1 MNKHRTHLVLLA
13 LALTGCGT
21 GEPRFGVIS
30 ISQDSPRATLTGRT
44 TAQASPAMELS
55 PGCPGYIDPSV
66 PEHVLHVADG
76 VPLTVH
82 ASSAQGPLAIAVSGA
97 GEVRCDSD
105 QGTGHS
111 PRVVIETAGDYIIH
125 IGALQNPLELAY
137 ELVVEPSADAQS
149 AGGTTRAADTRV
161 SVTVTSDPPGA
172 TVRTP
177 EGELLGTTP
186 AMFVLNV
193 HGEDVGE
200 ERRFVL
206 EMPGHASTEV
216 TGRLLGGSLTLHAA
230 LPTIGAVA
238 LADTPPT
245 NLPNTPGAIGAQLP
259 SVSAS
264 TTDNPL
270 SIRDFTTV
278 EQHAEITTDCTIGGG
293 SIDLNL
299 QHSYVGDLRVAL
311 RSPQGTEV
319 VLHNHAGGSRSALV
333 TSFDWNARRGVL
345 HPLAGENARGR
356 WSLIVRDSV
365 GADTGTLNSFALHF
379 TCGAAASSA
388 PVEAQ
393 TPAGGQNNTAP
404 TGPARR
410 RTRTSA
416 GVVDPWASRTPPPP
430 QPPMQQR
437 RVNGPAANPNVIEP
451 W

>member
-1 MNKHRTHLVLLA
+1 MNKHQTHVALLA
-13 LALTGCGT
+13 LTLVGCGT
-21 GEPRFGVIS
+21 SEPRFGVIG
-30 ISQDSPRATLTGRT
+30 ISQAAPRATLTGRT

-66 PEHVLHVADG
+66 PEHVLHVTDG

-82 ASSAQGPLAIAVSGA
+82 ASSPQGPLAIAVSGA

-111 PRVVIETAGDYIIH
+111 PRVVIETAGDYVIH
-125 IGALQNPLELAY
+125 VGALQSPLELPY
-137 ELVVEPSADAQS
+137 ELVVQPSAYAQS

-193 HGEDVGE
+193 QGEDVGE

-206 EMPGHASTEV
+206 EMPGRASTEV

-230 LPTIGAVA
+230 LPAVGAVA
-238 LADTPPT
+238 TTDTPPT
-245 NLPNTPGAIGAQLP
+245 SIPGVPAVTGTQPP

-264 TTDNPL
+264 TSDGPL
-270 SIRDFTTV
+270 PIRDFTTV
-278 EQHAEITTDCTIGGG
+278 EQHAEITSDCTIGGG
-293 SIDLNL
+293 SVDLNL

-311 RSPQGTEV
+311 RSPQGTEIA
-319 VLHNHAGGSRSALV
+319 LHNHAGGSRNALV
-333 TSFDWNARRGVL
+333 TTFEWDARRGLL
-345 HPLAGENARGR
+345 HRLAGENARGR
-356 WSLIVRDSV
+356 WTLVVRDSV
-365 GADTGTLNSFALHF
+365 GADTGTLNSFAVHF
-379 TCGAAASSA
+379 TCGTSPNAAAPTRSGLAIPDVFRSRRSRDRVIDPWSA
-388 PVEAQ
+388 QAP
-393 TPAGGQNNTAP
+393 PTAP
-404 TGPARR
+404 SQP
-410 RTRTSA
+410 
-416 GVVDPWASRTPPPP
+416 TPPPTP
-430 QPPMQQR
+430 R
-437 RVNGPAANPNVIEP
+437 RVNGPVSNDGLTNP

>member
-21 GEPRFGVIS
+21 SEPRFGVIS
-30 ISQDSPRATLTGRT
+30 ISLDSPRATLTGRT

-82 ASSAQGPLAIAVSGA
+82 ASSPQGPLAIAISGV

-111 PRVVIETAGDYIIH
+111 PRVVIETAGDYVIH
-125 IGALQNPLELAY
+125 VGALQNPLELPY

-149 AGGTTRAADTRV
+149 AGGTTRAADSRV

-200 ERRFVL
+200 ERQFVL
-206 EMPGHASTEV
+206 EMPGRASTEV

-230 LPTIGAVA
+230 LPTIGAVSIT
-238 LADTPPT
+238 DTPPAI
-245 NLPNTPGAIGAQLP
+245 LPNTPGAIGAQQP
-259 SVSAS
+259 NVSAS
-264 TTDNPL
+264 TTDSPL

-293 SIDLNL
+293 SVDLNL

-333 TSFDWNARRGVL
+333 TSFDWNARRGVM

-379 TCGAAASSA
+379 TCGAAAAS
-388 PVEAQ
+388 
-393 TPAGGQNNTAP
+393 PAGAQAPTIGQSNPAP
-404 TGPARR
+404 TGTGRR
-410 RTRTSA
+410 RTRTPT
-416 GVVDPWASRTPPPP
+416 GVVDPWAAPTPQPP
-430 QPPMQQR
+430 QPPVQQR
-437 RVNGPAANPNVIEP
+437 RVNGPATNPNVIAP